1 MASHNSH
8 EKRTNPSP
16 WIERF
21 VCQITGNG
29 TVLDLACGGGRHGR
43 MFLSHGHRVT
53 FLDCNIT
60 AIIDLSTSVKA
71 ELIEADLEADSG
83 WPLIGR
89 TFDAVIVTNYL
100 WRPILP
106 HIVNTVAPGGLLLYE
121 TFASGNEAF
130 GRPRNPDFLL
140 KAGELLEAMRGQLEV
155 LRYEHLYQEAPG
167 PSVIQHIAAFRP
179 R

>member
-1 MASHNSH
+1 MALHNSH
-8 EKRTNPSP
+8 EKRTDPSP
-16 WIERF
+16 WIKRF
-21 VCQITGNG
+21 ACQVPGNG

-43 MFLSHGHRVT
+43 LFLSRGNRVT
-53 FLDCNIT
+53 FLDCNIN
-60 AIIDLSTSVKA
+60 AITDLSHAVNA
-71 ELIEADLEADSG
+71 ELIEADLEVNSG
-83 WPLIGR
+83 WPFTGR

-106 HIVNTVAPGGLLLYE
+106 QIANTVAPGGLLLYE

>member
-8 EKRTNPSP
+8 EKRTDPSP

-43 MFLSHGHRVT
+43 LFLSHGHRVT

-71 ELIEADLEADSG
+71 
-83 WPLIGR
+83 
-89 TFDAVIVTNYL
+89 
-100 WRPILP
+100 
-106 HIVNTVAPGGLLLYE
+106 
-121 TFASGNEAF
+121 
-130 GRPRNPDFLL
+130 
-140 KAGELLEAMRGQLEV
+140 
-155 LRYEHLYQEAPG
+155 
-167 PSVIQHIAAFRP
+167 
-179 R
+179 